1 MLDFNKRLFFDGAM
15 GTMLMSRGLEDTPE
29 LYNLTHPHVL
39 KEIHAEYA
47 AAGCDVIT
55 TNTFG
60 ANRIKLPDA
69 DIPTI
74 IGSAVDLAKS
84 AGKLAALDIGPTGK
98 LLKPLGDLSFD
109 GAYAA
114 FAEMVTAGKHADMV
128 IIETM
133 SDLYELKAA
142 VLAAKE
148 NCDLPILATVT
159 LDDNGKLLTGADIP
173 CVIALLEGLRV
184 DALGLNCSLAP
195 HQVLE
200 YAAEFLKY
208 SSLPVIIS
216 PNAGLPLPD
225 GSYDNVPPAR
235 YAADMRKLAETGVRI
250 LGGCCGTT
258 PEHIKAVIEAVRDVP
273 IMPIEP
279 KTHTIVTS
287 GQKSVVWGVKPIVI
301 GERLNPTGKSKLKT
315 ALKTGDID
323 YVQREALA
331 QRNADV
337 LDINVGLP
345 ELNEPEVMAEIVAAV
360 QSITPQPL
368 QIDSSD
374 PVTIEKTLRI
384 YNGKAMINSVGGT
397 KDSMESVFPIAA
409 KYGGVLIALP
419 LDENG
424 IPETAAGRIEI
435 AKRIVETAKSYGIS
449 AKDIVID
456 GLAMAVGSDSNAAV
470 VTLETI
476 KGLSEIGLKTL
487 LGISNV
493 SYGMPD
499 REALNSSFYTLALGN
514 GLSSAIINPCA
525 QSIMGAHNAF
535 CVLSGIELE
544 EKDEVKNA
552 DTLGQAIQYGLTGA
566 AEALLSGDTREPMVI
581 INTEIIPALNAVGAG
596 YESGKLYLPQLI
608 KSAETA
614 QAAFAVLQSRM
625 GGKRAAI
632 KGKIVIATVKGDI
645 HDIGKNLS
653 RVLIENYG
661 YEVIDLG
668 KDVAPEVI
676 VASAKEHNAPF
687 VGLSAL
693 MTTTVKAME
702 QTIKALKTDGYDG
715 RILVSGAVMNAEY
728 AEIIGADKY
737 VKDALAAVAFM
748 ESLASKN

>member
-1 MLDFNKRLFFDGAM
+1 MINFNQRLFFDGAM

-47 AAGCDVIT
+47 AAGCDIIT

-60 ANRIKLPDA
+60 ANRVKLPDA
-69 DIPTI
+69 DIPAI
-74 IGSAVDLAKS
+74 VSSAVALAKS
-84 AGKLAALDIGPTGK
+84 AGKLAALDVGPTGK

-114 FAEMVTAGKHADMV
+114 FAEMITAGKDADAV

-148 NCDLPILATVT
+148 NCNLPVIATVT
-159 LDDNGKLLTGADIP
+159 LTDNGKLLTGADIP
-173 CVIALLEGLRV
+173 CVIAMLEGLRV

-195 HQVLE
+195 HQVME
-200 YAAEFLKY
+200 YAAEFIKY

-225 GSYDNVPPAR
+225 GSYDNVPPER
-235 YAADMRKLAETGVRI
+235 YAADMRTLAEMGVRI

-258 PEHIKAVIEAVRDVP
+258 PAHIKAVIDAVKDVP
-273 IMPIEP
+273 VLPITP
-279 KTHTIVTS
+279 KMHTIVTS
-287 GQKSVVWGVKPIVI
+287 GQKSVVWGDKPVII
-301 GERLNPTGKSKLKT
+301 GERLNPTGKSKLKA
-315 ALKTGDID
+315 ALKTGDMD
-323 YVQREALA
+323 YIQRESLA
-331 QRNADV
+331 QNNADV

-345 ELNEPEVMAEIVAAV
+345 ELNEPEVMVKIVEAV

-374 PVTIEKTLRI
+374 PETIEKTLRI

-397 KDSMESVFPIAA
+397 RESMESIFPLAA

-424 IPETAAGRIEI
+424 IPDTAEGRIEI
-435 AKRIVETAKSYGIS
+435 ARRIVETAKGYGIAS
-449 AKDIVID
+449 KDIVID

-476 KGLSEIGLKTL
+476 KGLSSIGLKTL

-525 QSIMGAHNAF
+525 QSIMSAYNAF
-535 CVLSGIELE
+535 CVLSGIEVGE
-544 EKDEVKNA
+544 QGEVKSA
-552 DTLGQAIQYGLTGA
+552 DTLGEAIRYGLTGA
-566 AEALLSGDTREPMVI
+566 AEKLLEDDAREPMEI
-581 INTEIIPALNAVGAG
+581 INNEIIPALNTVGAG

-614 QAAFAVLQSRM
+614 QAAFAVLQNRM
-625 GGKRAAI
+625 GGKRAAV

-668 KDVAPEVI
+668 KDVAPEAI
-676 VASAKEHNAPF
+676 VAAVKEHDAPF

-702 QTIKALKTDGYDG
+702 QTIKALKNAGYGG

-728 AEIIGADKY
+728 AEIIGADRY
-737 VKDALAAVAFM
+737 VKDAIAAVAYM
-748 ESLASKN
+748 EKCL